1 MKINQLIPVHSKILY
16 SGQNRETGFAEMLQR
31 TGFRFWHNLCLFGYL
46 LPGRRR
52 NYGQSHYE
60 ERILRLTCFSGI
72 NPDPVVG
79 RDPLRLFGKITR
91 TPVCFLENSLCIR
104 EYPDVTFLSVRP
116 SCKADLPQQTG
127 KHVPYDN
134 SSEGD

>member
-1 MKINQLIPVHSKILY
+1 MDNQLVL
-16 SGQNRETGFAEMLQR
+16 
-31 TGFRFWHNLCLFGYL
+31 
-46 LPGRRR
+46 
-52 NYGQSHYE
+52 E
-60 ERILRLTCFSGI
+60 ERILRLTYFSEI

-79 RDPLRLFGKITR
+79 RDPPLRLLGKITG
-91 TPVCFLENSLCIR
+91 TPVCFLENIPCIL